1 MTEKPVDILLVEDNP
16 SDVELSLYALRK
28 NKIANQ
34 VQVARDGVDALDFL
48 FCTGQF
54 TERLIENTPR
64 VIFLD
69 LKLPRVD
76 GMEVLRRIKSDER
89 TRRIPVVVLTSSRE
103 ERDLN
108 RCYLLGVNSFVVK
121 PIDFEKFTEVVTRL
135 GLYWLTLNELPVNI
149 IPGGEE

>member
-28 NKIANQ
+28 NRIVNQ

-54 TERLIENTPR
+54 TDRHIENAPR

-76 GMEVLRRIKSDER
+76 GMEVLRRVKSDER
-89 TRRIPVVVLTSSRE
+89 TRSIPVVVLTSSRE
-103 ERDLN
+103 ERDLS
-108 RCYLLGVNSFVVK
+108 RCYRLGVNSYVVK

-135 GLYWLTLNELPVNI
+135 GFYWLSLNELPADKVL
-149 IPGGEE
+149 GGEE

>member
-28 NKIANQ
+28 HKIVNQ

-54 TERLIENTPR
+54 TDRHIEDTPR

-76 GMEVLRRIKSDER
+76 GMEVLRRVKSDER
-89 TRRIPVVVLTSSRE
+89 TSRIPVVVLTSSRE
-103 ERDLN
+103 ERDLS
-108 RCYLLGVNSFVVK
+108 RCYRLGVNSYVVK
-121 PIDFEKFTEVVTRL
+121 PIEFEKFTEVVTRL
-135 GLYWLTLNELPVNI
+135 GYYWLSLNELPVNRVSS
-149 IPGGEE
+149 GEE

>member
-16 SDVELSLYALRK
+16 SDVEVSLYALRK
-28 NKIANQ
+28 NKVVNQ

-54 TERLIENTPR
+54 SERHIEDTPR

-76 GMEVLRRIKSDER
+76 GMEVLRRVKSDQR
-89 TRRIPVVVLTSSRE
+89 TSRIPIVVLTSSRE

-108 RCYLLGVNSFVVK
+108 RCYRLGVNSYVVK
-121 PIDFEKFTEVVTRL
+121 PIDFEKFTEVVNQI
-135 GLYWLTLNELPVNI
+135 GLYWLSLNELPVNLVS
-149 IPGGEE
+149 GGEE